1 MKRSKL
7 MGEPLDVSVGLTSV
21 TLGVTKSWRE
31 GEGVSRDFLKSGYF
45 ACTICCKS
53 FGVFGVATHEVD
65 ISIIIQAEFFG
76 GSSFVALRFSVFLA
90 AKRKACRAFFSWGFY
105 HPCGIWVGGFR
116 FWFSCRCFWVFLL
129 RSPVHVVILIFN
141 FYGFEQ
147 PTCSSFFS
155 SWWVRYSFNLE
166 VCVKPFVNLDAPIA
180 FSKDH
185 LVFLLLGGSTLKVYQ
200 WHSTVPFCGNFR
212 IDVKLARS
220 VEHFGSKCWG
230 EVPVSREDVSTFF
243 SIPWGNPYFRIAG
256 AKFCSNAKPES
267 EIEEVFFSD
276 CLYPFFIFRFIVK
289 LEGYDIDYRG
299 RKSGRRPRKGIVHDA
314 GHVLMSFLI
323 QDNIIECRRR
333 VRRCLVS
340 KVFEKD
346 GEFSL
351 SSFDES
357 RVLLAAPRGF
367 WLSLHDGGSRY
378 LEVLMRS
385 GAFVGAAVAY
395 VIFIVGGVFDDD
407 VASPGSKVRV
417 VTTEVSIEE
426 RTIPSAGVSISTLRY
441 FELKMI
447 GWVGIV
453 RENFSSYFDPEF
465 QYTLESTGGLLRHK
479 QKFHR
484 SFISRTSCIISLR
497 VGWPAF
503 INAFIVMF
511 PNMELEFSMV
521 HFGPKLRAMFR
532 DMLSN
537 RFDSSSGVTRFE
549 DHAVEVT
556 GVSSIQKDM
565 GGVPS
570 ILDEFLSH
578 SS

>member
-31 GEGVSRDFLKSGYF
+31 GEARLGVSRDFLKSGYF

-65 ISIIIQAEFFG
+65 ISIIIQAELFG

-105 HPCGIWVGGFR
+105 HPSSGSSILCLLE
-116 FWFSCRCFWVFLL
+116 VFLKGNE
-129 RSPVHVVILIFN
+129 RTH
-141 FYGFEQ
+141 
-147 PTCSSFFS
+147 SFKHLS
-155 SWWVRYSFNLE
+155 VDE
-166 VCVKPFVNLDAPIA
+166 V
-180 FSKDH
+180 
-185 LVFLLLGGSTLKVYQ
+185 LVFLKMKRS
-200 WHSTVPFCGNFR
+200 
-212 IDVKLARS
+212 KLMDEPLFS
-220 VEHFGSKCWG
+220 WG
-230 EVPVSREDVSTFF
+230 KDRAKLFMSREDVSTFF

-357 RVLLAAPRGF
+357 RVLL
-367 WLSLHDGGSRY
+367 SL
-378 LEVLMRS
+378 LLLVKEVLMRS
-385 GAFVGAAVAY
+385 GAFIGAAVAY

-453 RENFSSYFDPEF
+453 RENFSSYFDPE
-465 QYTLESTGGLLRHK
+465 
-479 QKFHR
+479 
-484 SFISRTSCIISLR
+484 
-497 VGWPAF
+497 
-503 INAFIVMF
+503 
-511 PNMELEFSMV
+511 
-521 HFGPKLRAMFR
+521 
-532 DMLSN
+532 
-537 RFDSSSGVTRFE
+537 VT
-549 DHAVEVT
+549 
-556 GVSSIQKDM
+556 
-565 GGVPS
+565 
-570 ILDEFLSH
+570 
-578 SS
+578 